1 MNRKPRFLKHRWLEK
16 ILLSIA
22 LFIFVISV
30 LSPVAWLLI
39 SSVSSTNDLTN
50 IPLRWLPQEFDFSR
64 YTNLLFTPNETSNSF
79 LAALRNSL
87 LITLTATIVSI
98 LAAIPGA
105 YSFSRFPGARANLL
119 YLVLGTYMIPPIAIV
134 LPLYAILAR
143 LHLLNTISGMVLV
156 YCTILTPFCTW
167 LLKTNFDAVPL
178 EIEESA
184 QLDGLSRWALLLRIT
199 VPLALPGLSTAAV
212 WAVLIAWDEF
222 FYALLFTSN
231 VQAKTLTVTIA
242 DFAAGRAVD
251 YGLICAA
258 GALAALPPILIGFLL
273 QRGLMSGLTA
283 GSVKG

>member
-1 MNRKPRFLKHRWLEK
+1 MNRKKMNRRKKWLEN
-16 ILLSIA
+16 ILLAIA
-22 LFIFVISV
+22 LFVFVISV
-30 LSPVAWLLI
+30 LSPIAWLLI

-64 YTNLLFTPNETSNSF
+64 YTTLLFTPNETSASF

-87 LITLTATIVSI
+87 LITLTATIISI

-105 YSFSRFPGARANLL
+105 YSFSRFPGARTNLL
-119 YLVLGTYMIPPIAIV
+119 YVVLGTYMIPPIAIV

-143 LHLLNTISGMVLV
+143 AHLLNTISGMVLV

>member
-1 MNRKPRFLKHRWLEK
+1 MNRKKMNHKKILEK
-16 ILLSIA
+16 TLLSIA
-22 LFIFVISV
+22 LFVFVISV
-30 LSPVAWLLI
+30 LSPIAWLLI

-64 YTNLLFTPNETSNSF
+64 YATLLFTPNETSASF

-105 YSFSRFPGARANLL
+105 YSFSRFPGARTNLL
-119 YLVLGTYMIPPIAIV
+119 YVVLGTYMIPPIAIV

-156 YCTILTPFCTW
+156 YCTILTPFATW

>member
-1 MNRKPRFLKHRWLEK
+1 
-16 ILLSIA
+16 
-22 LFIFVISV
+22 
-30 LSPVAWLLI
+30 
-39 SSVSSTNDLTN
+39 
-50 IPLRWLPQEFDFSR
+50 
-64 YTNLLFTPNETSNSF
+64 
-79 LAALRNSL
+79 LRNSL

-98 LAAIPGA
+98 LAAIPAA

-119 YLVLGTYMIPPIAIV
+119 YVVLGTYMIPPIAIV

-156 YCTILTPFCTW
+156 YCTILTPFATW